1 LKSKPHNKKA
11 SGNHG
16 RRGEEEERKRRGR
29 GEEEERK
36 RKNNEINYIN
46 HDINSHLKE

>member
-1 LKSKPHNKKA
+1 MEEEERKRR
-11 SGNHG
+11 G
-16 RRGEEEERKRRGR
+16 RGEEEERKRRGR